1 VQFPFPPV
9 QFVARDQNRRAMA
22 GARVLALDH
31 EGEHNSTEAIALGEW
46 ILKHATS
53 HFFFGWLVCRPG
65 TKYVVLPVYTLV
77 SSLLRTSAVQK
88 RSTPTIARSRLS
100 AREATQQRRWAHTLG
115 QVALLL

>member
-31 EGEHNSTEAIALGEW
+31 EGEHNSTEAIASGEW

-53 HFFFGWLVCRPG
+53 HFFFG
-65 TKYVVLPVYTLV
+65 
-77 SSLLRTSAVQK
+77 
-88 RSTPTIARSRLS
+88 STPTIARSRLS